1 MLLPSSP
8 PEATFD
14 LHGQTVLEAE
24 QNAERFLRAQR
35 GAGRRV
41 VRLVTGRGTGGG
53 HAPIRTRVRTLLKR
67 LTGEVV
73 REFEL
78 EDSEGSF
85 LVELR
90 VKS

>member
-1 MLLPSSP
+1 MLLPSSR

-14 LHGQTVLEAE
+14 LHGQEVLEAE
-24 QNAERFLRAQR
+24 LNAERFLRAQQ

-41 VRLVTGRGTGGG
+41 VRLITGRGKGGG
-53 HAPIRTRVRTLLKR
+53 GAPVRTRIRTLLKR
-67 LTGEVV
+67 LSGTVV
-73 REFEL
+73 GEFEL

-90 VKS
+90 GRS